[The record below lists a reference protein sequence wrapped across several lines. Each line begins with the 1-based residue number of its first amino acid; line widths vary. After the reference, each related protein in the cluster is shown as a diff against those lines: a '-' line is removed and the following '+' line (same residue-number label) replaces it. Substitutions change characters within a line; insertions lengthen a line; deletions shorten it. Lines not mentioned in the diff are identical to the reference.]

1 MVRRCLTDTS
11 VATVDLVRANASYV
25 GIPCEQLHEVDGV
38 LSDLARIHDEEV
50 GPSPHPHPTSHPPT
64 LTSRGSTTRRW
75 TLLPTLTRTLRW
87 PLTSRG

>member
-50 GPSPHPHPTSHPPT
+50 GPSPNSNSHTPT
-64 LTSRGSTTRRW
+64 LTSRGSATRRW
-75 TLLPTLTRTLRW
+75 TLLPTLTA
-87 PLTSRG
+87 PCAGP